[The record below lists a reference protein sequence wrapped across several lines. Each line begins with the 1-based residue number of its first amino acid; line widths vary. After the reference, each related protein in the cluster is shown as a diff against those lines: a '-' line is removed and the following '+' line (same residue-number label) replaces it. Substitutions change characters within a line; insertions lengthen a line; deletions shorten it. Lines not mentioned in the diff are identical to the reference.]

1 MNKRYIGKT
10 TLLIG
15 ALLMTSI
22 LGLAN
27 VSALADT
34 DPPSETSPPENIASN
49 PARIGFPHPLESDN
63 GWGGGSDK
71 WDIVDGVRK
80 EPAWDNGLAFTGGM
94 LPYIAPCGWRQATI
108 NFGELK
114 TFNRVIVWHP
124 ELFHVPN
131 TYQIQYWDGMSW
143 VDIFSTTSGH
153 DYLKYPD
160 DVGSPVWW
168 GGFSIPLEN
177 TFEPV
182 TSTKVRLR
190 LNNCDLVHG
199 WIYEFE
205 VYYDEDDDV
214 DDDGVLNEDD
224 NCPNVANLD
233 QADLDGDGQ
242 GDACDDDLDGDG
254 WANDIDNCPTVA
266 NADQADLEGDGI
278 GDSCD
283 SDIDGDNVPN
293 DVDNCP
299 LDQNPG
305 QDDTDFDSIGDAC
318 DDDDDG
324 DGVLDTS
331 DNCALVANSDQ
342 TDSDGDGQ
350 GDACDGDLDGD
361 GWANDIDNCP
371 TFANSGQSDFDEDG
385 VGDAC
390 DSDIDGD
397 GISKGSDDCGFTP
410 LGEVVNTVGCS
421 IDQLCPCEG
430 PRGTTASWKNH
441 GKYVSCVAQN
451 SAKLVEQGVITEE
464 EKDMIVSDAAESS
477 CGHKNQ

>member
-1 MNKRYIGKT
+1 MNKRYTGKT

-15 ALLMTSI
+15 ALLMMSI
-22 LGLAN
+22 FGLAN

-34 DPPSETSPPENIASN
+34 YPPSETSPPENIASN

-80 EPAWDNGLAFTGGM
+80 EPAWYNGLAFTGGM
-94 LPYIAPCGWRQATI
+94 RPYIAPCGWRQATI

-114 TFNRVIVWHP
+114 TFNRVIVWHQA
-124 ELFHVPN
+124 LYHVPN

-160 DVGSPVWW
+160 DVGGPVWW

-199 WIYEFE
+199 WIFEFE
-205 VYYDEDDDV
+205 VYYDDDV

-224 NCPNVANLD
+224 NCPNVANID

-266 NADQADLEGDGI
+266 N
-278 GDSCD
+278 
-283 SDIDGDNVPN
+283 
-293 DVDNCP
+293 
-299 LDQNPG
+299 
-305 QDDTDFDSIGDAC
+305 
-318 DDDDDG
+318 
-324 DGVLDTS
+324 
-331 DNCALVANSDQ
+331 
-342 TDSDGDGQ
+342 
-350 GDACDGDLDGD
+350 
-361 GWANDIDNCP
+361 
-371 TFANSGQSDFDEDG
+371 SGQSDFDEDG

-390 DSDIDGD
+390 DNDIDGD
-397 GISKGSDDCGFTP
+397 GISKGSDDCRFTP
-410 LGEVVNTVGCS
+410 LGEVVNAAGCS

-430 PRGTTASWKNH
+430 PRDTTASWKNH

-451 SAKLVEQGVITEE
+451 SAKLVQQGVITEE